1 MRLGATP
8 VTTDAMADTADEVA
22 LGGPE
27 TNQGNYCHLFGG
39 LTKFRDILKLNRSY
53 YGRIMFSLKSVVNNP
68 SLYNA
73 SRNCHIHAL

>member
-27 TNQGNYCHLFGG
+27 TNQGNHIEEPDKVLRHLKTNSMVMGW
-39 LTKFRDILKLNRSY
+39 
-53 YGRIMFSLKSVVNNP
+53 V
-68 SLYNA
+68 
-73 SRNCHIHAL
+73 